1 MTLIIGFKC
10 KEGLALVSDTKTT
23 DLDAGEALYESK
35 ILTPLENTPFIVG
48 TAGYTNLCNEFTR
61 KIPKIVTKRIAQIRI
76 LNIQELIKTGLSREK
91 AIEYIHTKEKCVA
104 TNLKSVQ
111 EVKNNECK
119 NFEFDEHPIE
129 IPHEYSEEDLI
140 DDCESLVKKINSQ
153 LEDVEEP
160 LELLVG
166 MRTST
171 GNIHLHFIPL
181 DGVEDEI
188 NDYFAIGSGSPFV
201 KTFFSRIY
209 DFNKGMNELIT
220 QAIRTILYV
229 TIVTKERTVGYSPD
243 NPPEAVII
251 LNDGKYGK
259 ATFENESEVI
269 SDLEKEMK
277 IFVEQ
282 VKQNP
287 SKILKPKIDSKVIL

>member
-10 KEGLALVSDTKTT
+10 KEGVALVSDTKTT
-23 DLDAGEALYESK
+23 DLSTGEALYESK
-35 ILTPLENTPFIVG
+35 ILAPLANTPFIVG
-48 TAGYTNLCNEFTR
+48 AAGYANLCNEFTR
-61 KIPKIVTKRIAQIRI
+61 KIPKIVTKRIAQTRI
-76 LNIQELIKTGLSREK
+76 LNIQELKKTGLSRKK
-91 AIEYIHTKEKCVA
+91 AIQYIHTQEKCVS

-119 NFEFDEHPIE
+119 NFEFDEHPIKL
-129 IPHEYSEEDLI
+129 PHEYSEEDLI
-140 DDCESLVKKINSQ
+140 DDCESLLKKINSQ
-153 LEDVEEP
+153 SEDIAEP

-171 GNIHLHFIPL
+171 GNIHLHYIPL

-201 KTFFSRIY
+201 KTFFSRVY

-229 TIVTKERTVGYSPD
+229 TIVSKENTVGYSPEFL
-243 NPPEAVII
+243 PESVII

-259 ATFENESEVI
+259 STFENELEVI
-269 SDLEKEMK
+269 SDLEKEMETYADL
-277 IFVEQ
+277 I
-282 VKQNP
+282 KQNIT
-287 SKILKPKIDSKVIL
+287 KILKPKINDKVIL